1 MRFRTE
7 IAPGTAPF
15 RLHLSSH
22 LLLVGSCFSDNIGA
36 RLIQHGYI
44 ATVNPCGVQYNP
56 QSIAT
61 LFRAALDPES
71 VPDTLFAHDGRVRSW
86 LLPQIFSAPTTE
98 EARANFDAAVGSL
111 RRSLAGCGAVILTF
125 GTAQVWRHIPSA
137 ISAFEGTVGNC
148 HKVPAKEF
156 THTMLTPD
164 DIAEE
169 WTALTKLM
177 RDANPEIKLIYTV
190 SPVRHLNPSPRLNTL
205 SKATLHLA
213 VERLV
218 EADPDGSAYFP
229 AYELLMDDLR
239 DYRFYADDL
248 VHPAPQ
254 AVAYVWEKFAPA
266 VLTDEALRL
275 LPEAEAIVAAAAH
288 RPRNPQGEAHR
299 AFCRRQLERI
309 AALPEMDFQSET
321 AYFRRC
327 LEINS

>member
-7 IAPGTAPF
+7 ITPESAPF
-15 RLHLSSH
+15 RLDLSSH

-36 RLIQHGYI
+36 RLIQHGCI

-239 DYRFYADDL
+239 DYRFYADDMI
-248 VHPAPQ
+248 HPSDQ
-254 AVAYVWEKFAPA
+254 AADYIFEKFAETFYTA
-266 VLTDEALRL
+266 ADREQMRLARAATLRASHRTL
-275 LPEAEAIVAAAAH
+275 LP
-288 RPRNPQGEAHR
+288 
-299 AFCRRQLERI
+299 
-309 AALPEMDFQSET
+309 
-321 AYFRRC
+321 
-327 LEINS
+327 

>member
-15 RLHLSSH
+15 RLDLSSH

-36 RLIQHGYI
+36 RLIQHGCI

-71 VPDTLFAHDGRVRSW
+71 LPDTLFEHDRRVRSW
-86 LLPQIFSAPTTE
+86 LLPQIFSAPTRE
-98 EARANFDAAVGSL
+98 EARGNFDAAVGTL

-164 DIAEE
+164 EIAEE
-169 WTALTKLM
+169 WIALTKLM

-213 VERLV
+213 VQRLV

-239 DYRFYADDL
+239 DYRFYAADMT
-248 VHPAPQ
+248 HPSDQ
-254 AVAYVWEKFAPA
+254 AADYIFEKFAETFYTA
-266 VLTDEALRL
+266 ADREQMRLARAATLRASHRTL
-275 LPEAEAIVAAAAH
+275 LP
-288 RPRNPQGEAHR
+288 
-299 AFCRRQLERI
+299 
-309 AALPEMDFQSET
+309 
-321 AYFRRC
+321 
-327 LEINS
+327 

>member
-7 IAPGTAPF
+7 ITPEPAPF
-15 RLHLSSH
+15 RLDPASH

-36 RLIQHGYI
+36 RLMQHGCI

-56 QSIAT
+56 QSIAA
-61 LFRAALDPES
+61 LFRAALDSES
-71 VPDTLFAHDGRVRSW
+71 VADTLFEHDGRVRSW

-239 DYRFYADDL
+239 DYRFYAADMT
-248 VHPAPQ
+248 HPSDQ
-254 AVAYVWEKFAPA
+254 AADYIFEKFAETFYTA
-266 VLTDEALRL
+266 ADREQMRLARAATLRASHRTL
-275 LPEAEAIVAAAAH
+275 LP
-288 RPRNPQGEAHR
+288 
-299 AFCRRQLERI
+299 
-309 AALPEMDFQSET
+309 
-321 AYFRRC
+321 
-327 LEINS
+327 

>member
-7 IAPGTAPF
+7 ITPESAPF
-15 RLHLSSH
+15 RLDPATH

-36 RLIQHGYI
+36 RLMQHGCV

-56 QSIAT
+56 QSIAA
-61 LFRAALDPES
+61 LFRAALDSES
-71 VPDTLFAHDGRVRSW
+71 MSGTLFEHDGRVRSW

-125 GTAQVWRHIPSA
+125 GTAQVWRHIPSS

-148 HKVPAKEF
+148 HKIPAKEF

-164 DIAEE
+164 DIAGE
-169 WTALTKLM
+169 WLALTKQIRVL
-177 RDANPEIKLIYTV
+177 NPGVRLIYTV

-213 VERLV
+213 VQRLV

-239 DYRFYADDL
+239 DYRFYAADMT
-248 VHPAPQ
+248 HPSDQ
-254 AVAYVWEKFAPA
+254 AADYIFEKFAETFYTA
-266 VLTDEALRL
+266 ADRQQMRLARAATLRASHRTL
-275 LPEAEAIVAAAAH
+275 LP
-288 RPRNPQGEAHR
+288 
-299 AFCRRQLERI
+299 
-309 AALPEMDFQSET
+309 
-321 AYFRRC
+321 
-327 LEINS
+327 

>member
-15 RLHLSSH
+15 RLDLSSH

-36 RLIQHGYI
+36 RLMQHGCI
-44 ATVNPCGVQYNP
+44 ATINPCGVQYNP

-86 LLPQIFSAPTTE
+86 LLPQIFSAPTRE
-98 EARANFDAAVGSL
+98 EARGNFDAAVGTL

-137 ISAFEGTVGNC
+137 ISAFERTVGNC

-164 DIAEE
+164 EIAEE
-169 WTALTKLM
+169 WIALTKLM

-213 VERLV
+213 VEHLV
-218 EADPDGSAYFP
+218 DADPDGSAYFP

-239 DYRFYADDL
+239 DYRFYGADMT
-248 VHPAPQ
+248 HPSEQ
-254 AVAYVWEKFAPA
+254 AADYIFEKFAETFYTA
-266 VLTDEALRL
+266 ADREQMRLARAATLRASHRTL
-275 LPEAEAIVAAAAH
+275 LP
-288 RPRNPQGEAHR
+288 
-299 AFCRRQLERI
+299 
-309 AALPEMDFQSET
+309 
-321 AYFRRC
+321 
-327 LEINS
+327 

>member
-15 RLHLSSH
+15 RLDLSSH

-36 RLIQHGYI
+36 RLMQHGSI

-61 LFRAALDPES
+61 LFRAALDSES
-71 VPDTLFAHDGRVRSW
+71 MSDTLFEHDGRVRSW
-86 LLPQIFSAPTTE
+86 RLPQIFSAPTRE
-98 EARANFDAAVGSL
+98 EARENLDAALATL

-169 WTALTKLM
+169 WTALTKLIRTVNSEVRM
-177 RDANPEIKLIYTV
+177 IYTV

-205 SKATLHLA
+205 SKAILHLA
-213 VERLV
+213 VQRLV
-218 EADPDGSAYFP
+218 DADPDGSTYFP

-239 DYRFYADDL
+239 DYRFYASDMT
-248 VHPAPQ
+248 HPSNQ
-254 AVAYVWEKFAPA
+254 AADYIFEKFAETFYTA
-266 VLTDEALRL
+266 SDREQMRLARAATLR
-275 LPEAEAIVAAAAH
+275 ASH
-288 RPRNPQGEAHR
+288 RP
-299 AFCRRQLERI
+299 L
-309 AALPEMDFQSET
+309 LS
-321 AYFRRC
+321 
-327 LEINS
+327 

>member
-15 RLHLSSH
+15 RLDLSSH

-36 RLIQHGYI
+36 RLIQHGCI

-71 VPDTLFAHDGRVRSW
+71 LPDTLFEHDRRVRSW
-86 LLPQIFSAPTTE
+86 LLPQIFSAPTRE
-98 EARANFDAAVGSL
+98 EARGNFDAAVGTL

-137 ISAFEGTVGNC
+137 ISAFERTVGNC

-164 DIAEE
+164 EIAEE
-169 WTALTKLM
+169 WIALTKLM

-213 VERLV
+213 VEHLV
-218 EADPDGSAYFP
+218 DADPDGSAYFP

-239 DYRFYADDL
+239 DYRFYGADMT
-248 VHPAPQ
+248 HPSEQ
-254 AVAYVWEKFAPA
+254 AADYIFEKFAETFYTA
-266 VLTDEALRL
+266 ADREQMRLARAATLRASHRTL
-275 LPEAEAIVAAAAH
+275 LP
-288 RPRNPQGEAHR
+288 
-299 AFCRRQLERI
+299 
-309 AALPEMDFQSET
+309 
-321 AYFRRC
+321 
-327 LEINS
+327 

>member
-15 RLHLSSH
+15 RLDLSSH

-36 RLIQHGYI
+36 RLMQHGCI

-71 VPDTLFAHDGRVRSW
+71 VPDTLFEHDRRVRSW
-86 LLPQIFSAPTTE
+86 LLPQIFSAPTRE
-98 EARANFDAAVGSL
+98 EARGNFDAAVGTL

-164 DIAEE
+164 EIAEE
-169 WTALTKLM
+169 WTALTKLI
-177 RDANPEIKLIYTV
+177 RTVNPEVMMIYTV

-213 VERLV
+213 VQRLV
-218 EADPDGSAYFP
+218 EADPGGSIYFP

-239 DYRFYADDL
+239 DYRFYADDMI
-248 VHPAPQ
+248 HPSGQ
-254 AVAYVWEKFAPA
+254 AADYIFEKFAETFFTTSDREQMRLA
-266 VLTDEALRL
+266 RAATLRASHRTL
-275 LPEAEAIVAAAAH
+275 LH
-288 RPRNPQGEAHR
+288 
-299 AFCRRQLERI
+299 
-309 AALPEMDFQSET
+309 
-321 AYFRRC
+321 
-327 LEINS
+327 

>member
-15 RLHLSSH
+15 RLGLSTH

-36 RLIQHGYI
+36 RLMQHGCI

-56 QSIAT
+56 QSIST
-61 LFRAALDPES
+61 LFRAAIDPGS
-71 VPDTLFAHDGRVRSW
+71 VPDTLFEHEGRVRSW
-86 LLPQIFSAPTTE
+86 LLPQIFSAPTAE
-98 EARANFDAAVGSL
+98 EARGNFDAATGTL
-111 RRSLAGCGAVILTF
+111 RQSLAGCAAVILTF

-137 ISAFEGTVGNC
+137 ISAFGGTVGNC

-164 DIAEE
+164 EITDE
-169 WTALTKLM
+169 WLALAKQIRAL
-177 RDANPEIKLIYTV
+177 NPGVRLIYTV

-213 VERLV
+213 VQRLV

-239 DYRFYADDL
+239 DYRFYSADMT
-248 VHPAPQ
+248 HPSDQ
-254 AVAYVWEKFAPA
+254 AADYIFEKFTETYYTA
-266 VLTDEALRL
+266 VDREQMRLARAATLRASHRTL
-275 LPEAEAIVAAAAH
+275 LH
-288 RPRNPQGEAHR
+288 
-299 AFCRRQLERI
+299 
-309 AALPEMDFQSET
+309 
-321 AYFRRC
+321 
-327 LEINS
+327 

>member
-15 RLHLSSH
+15 RLDLSSH

-36 RLIQHGYI
+36 RLIQHGCI

-71 VPDTLFAHDGRVRSW
+71 LPDTLFEHDRRVRSW
-86 LLPQIFSAPTTE
+86 LLPQIFSAPTRE
-98 EARANFDAAVGSL
+98 EARGNFNAAVGTL
-111 RRSLAGCGAVILTF
+111 RRSLAGCDAVILTF

-164 DIAEE
+164 EIAEE
-169 WTALTKLM
+169 WIALTKLM

-213 VERLV
+213 VEHLV
-218 EADPDGSAYFP
+218 DADPDGSAYFP

-239 DYRFYADDL
+239 DYRFYGADMT
-248 VHPAPQ
+248 HPSEQ
-254 AVAYVWEKFAPA
+254 AADYIFEKFAETFYTA
-266 VLTDEALRL
+266 ADREQMRLARAATLRASHRTL
-275 LPEAEAIVAAAAH
+275 LP
-288 RPRNPQGEAHR
+288 
-299 AFCRRQLERI
+299 
-309 AALPEMDFQSET
+309 
-321 AYFRRC
+321 
-327 LEINS
+327 

>member
-239 DYRFYADDL
+239 DYRFYADDMI
-248 VHPAPQ
+248 HPSDQ
-254 AVAYVWEKFAPA
+254 AADYIFEKFAETFYTA
-266 VLTDEALRL
+266 ADREQMRLARAATLRASHRTL
-275 LPEAEAIVAAAAH
+275 LP
-288 RPRNPQGEAHR
+288 
-299 AFCRRQLERI
+299 
-309 AALPEMDFQSET
+309 
-321 AYFRRC
+321 
-327 LEINS
+327 

>member
-15 RLHLSSH
+15 RLDLSSH

-36 RLIQHGYI
+36 RLMQHGCI

-71 VPDTLFAHDGRVRSW
+71 VPDTLFEHDRRMRSW
-86 LLPQIFSAPTTE
+86 LLPQIFSAPTRE
-98 EARANFDAAVGSL
+98 EARGNFDAAVGTL
-111 RRSLAGCGAVILTF
+111 RCSLAGCGAVILTF

-148 HKVPAKEF
+148 HKVPTREF

-164 DIAEE
+164 EIAGE
-169 WTALTKLM
+169 WLALTKQIRTL
-177 RDANPEIKLIYTV
+177 NSEVKLIYTV

-218 EADPDGSAYFP
+218 DADPEGSVYFP

-239 DYRFYADDL
+239 DYRFYSADMT
-248 VHPAPQ
+248 HPSDQ
-254 AVAYVWEKFAPA
+254 AADYIFEKFAETFYTA
-266 VLTDEALRL
+266 ADREQMRLARAASLRASHRPL
-275 LPEAEAIVAAAAH
+275 LP
-288 RPRNPQGEAHR
+288 
-299 AFCRRQLERI
+299 
-309 AALPEMDFQSET
+309 
-321 AYFRRC
+321 
-327 LEINS
+327 

>member
-15 RLHLSSH
+15 RLDLSSH

-36 RLIQHGYI
+36 RLMQHGCI

-71 VPDTLFAHDGRVRSW
+71 LPDTLFEHDRRVRSW
-86 LLPQIFSAPTTE
+86 LLPQIFSAPTRE
-98 EARANFDAAVGSL
+98 EARGNFDAAVGTL

-164 DIAEE
+164 EIAEE
-169 WTALTKLM
+169 WIALTKLM

-213 VERLV
+213 VQRLV
-218 EADPDGSAYFP
+218 EADPGGSIYFP
-229 AYELLMDDLR
+229 AYELIMDDLR
-239 DYRFYADDL
+239 DYRFYADDMI
-248 VHPAPQ
+248 HPSGQ
-254 AVAYVWEKFAPA
+254 AADYIFEKFAETFFTTA
-266 VLTDEALRL
+266 DREQMRLARAATLRASHRTL
-275 LPEAEAIVAAAAH
+275 LH
-288 RPRNPQGEAHR
+288 
-299 AFCRRQLERI
+299 
-309 AALPEMDFQSET
+309 
-321 AYFRRC
+321 
-327 LEINS
+327 